1 MNILILILSSSFF
14 YHPSAEVHSKD
25 VLFTKQ
31 EMIKDFN
38 LNIHKTNLDE
48 NENSRTIKLVHS
60 FWDKNLVD
68 N

>member
-38 LNIHKTNLDE
+38 LNVRKINLDG
-48 NENSRTIKLVHS
+48 NENSRTIKLVHDL
-60 FWDKNLVD
+60 WDKSLAD